1 MRELNF
7 QINTSLLINA
17 DWIQTRTFDTSDATR
32 RNSRCIACICIRNAR
47 ETYARNLK
55 MTTIRSKDQISNIKM
70 LRDIWE
76 FCTTSHVSAQYIVI
90 DFPKISRSRII
101 KHTSETQRIQYK
113 TTFYYS
119 IEISRVSTAVESR
132 RFASKRISNSSHK
145 HVPSKSRAKSINYIP
160 NSR

>member
-1 MRELNF
+1 MQHEE
-7 QINTSLLINA
+7 IH
-17 DWIQTRTFDTSDATR
+17 DASR
-32 RNSRCIACICIRNAR
+32 RICIRNAR

-113 TTFYYS
+113 TTFS
-119 IEISRVSTAVESR
+119 LFHRNI
-132 RFASKRISNSSHK
+132 ASFNSYRISK
-145 HVPSKSRAKSINYIP
+145 IRIKTGIQLFP
-160 NSR
+160 